1 MHPPYGVIV
10 EVPLERQ
17 MNGAGR
23 AASCEGGLATP
34 PEFAVLW
41 GSQAWKKLLSN
52 ATQAPDVSP
61 SSAELECGRREPD
74 HESLILDPRD
84 GDAED
89 DVSSPK
95 QKSLLAIAGSLLAE
109 ISLTKLLLAWIVS
122 IVLPAAIL
130 GLAPLVVTAWVEG
143 VYSRLLEFYG
153 FGAALVLLAIVAAG
167 WFGWRPLFRVAEAN
181 FWALNAL
188 GVQPG
193 YALCREAIRHLAERA
208 FKTHSGAELAR
219 MRAMSCAGA
228 GILLA
233 AVAALVA
240 AFVWPATRWIGSA
253 SDLAIPH
260 HLIVPTLANAL
271 AIMSLYLAAASLV
284 WGFADA
290 SMAQPLDLEAF
301 DAAPADGRVWRVA
314 HLSDIH
320 IVGELY
326 GFRIESG
333 RGGPRGNERVR
344 EVMARLEAEH
354 AAEPLDLVLITGD
367 MTDAG
372 RSAEWAEFF
381 DILAG
386 HPDLAGRML
395 ILPGNHDVNVVDRA
409 NPARLDLPFSPAK
422 TLRKMRALS
431 ALAAFGAKRLRVTNP
446 GAAEPYLTLAAALAP
461 QRAAIEIFAD
471 QGGLRLSNRLARLW
485 DELFPLILPPAED
498 DGLGVAILN
507 SNADTN
513 FSFTNALG
521 MISAGQAS
529 RLTAAFDL
537 YPKARWIVGLHHHMI
552 EYPMP
557 VAAFSERIGTALIN
571 GSWFQRVL
579 KPYAE
584 RIVVMHGHR
593 HVDWIGACGELK
605 IVSAP
610 SPVMAPDSKPTHFYI
625 HALAPAPDG
634 RLALMRPTRI
644 DLAPAE
650 RDAASV

>member
-1 MHPPYGVIV
+1 
-10 EVPLERQ
+10 
-17 MNGAGR
+17 
-23 AASCEGGLATP
+23 
-34 PEFAVLW
+34 VLW
-41 GSQAWKKLLSN
+41 GRNIPEILLPD
-52 ATQAPDVSP
+52 AMQAPDVSP
-61 SSAELECGRREPD
+61 SSAPSDVERREPD
-74 HESLILDPRD
+74 HETLILDPRH

-130 GLAPLVVTAWVEG
+130 GLAPLIATAWVGG
-143 VYSRLLEFYG
+143 VFSRVVELYG
-153 FGAALVLLAIVAAG
+153 ISAALLLLGIVAAG
-167 WFGWRPLFRVAEAN
+167 WFGWRPLFRIAEAN

-193 YALCREAIRHLAERA
+193 YALCREAIRHLAERSL
-208 FKTHSGAELAR
+208 KPRSGAELAR
-219 MRAMSCAGA
+219 MRARSCAAA

-233 AVAALVA
+233 LAAALVA
-240 AFVWPATRWIGSA
+240 VFVWPHTRWIGST
-253 SDLAIPH
+253 SDLSMPH
-260 HLIVPTLANAL
+260 HLIVPTLANAI
-271 AIMSLYLAAASLV
+271 AVMSAYLAAASLV

-290 SMAQPLDLEAF
+290 SMDQPLDLEAF
-301 DAAPADGRVWRVA
+301 DAPPPDGRVWRVA

-320 IVGELY
+320 IVGERY

-333 RGGPRGNERVR
+333 RGGPRGNERLR
-344 EVMARLEAEH
+344 RVMACLEAEH
-354 AAEPLDLVLITGD
+354 AVRPLDLVFITGD

-372 RSAEWAEFF
+372 RSGEWAEFF
-381 DILAG
+381 DILAD
-386 HPDLAGRML
+386 HPDLASRML

-409 NPARLDLPFSPAK
+409 NPARLDLPFSPSK

-431 ALAAFGAKRLRVTNP
+431 ALAAFGADRLRVTNP
-446 GAAEPYLTLAAALAP
+446 GAAESHLTLAAALAP
-461 QRAAIEIFAD
+461 HRQAIETFAD
-471 QGGLRLSNRLARLW
+471 QGGFRLSNQLSSFW
-485 DELFPLILPPAED
+485 DELFPLILPPAEAA
-498 DGLGVAILN
+498 GLGVAILN

-521 MISAGQAS
+521 MISAGQAR
-529 RLTAAFDL
+529 RLTTAFDA
-537 YPKARWIVGLHHHMI
+537 YPEARWVVGLHHHMT

-557 VAAFSERIGTALIN
+557 VAKFSERIGTALIN

-584 RIVVMHGHR
+584 RIAVMHGHR
-593 HVDWIGACGELK
+593 HVDWIGACGKLK

-625 HALAPAPDG
+625 HALGPGSDG
-634 RLALMRPTRI
+634 GLALMAPTRI
-644 DLAPAE
+644 DLAPRQRPPPAV
-650 RDAASV
+650 RRTM